1 MNKKAFEK
9 LFKEN
14 RRYSSFVIVKT
25 LNATIYADSY
35 SFDKD
40 YPKEVFLFYG
50 TKDIGYCELNG
61 IIEVM

>member
-25 LNATIYADSY
+25 LDATLYVDGY
-35 SFDKD
+35 SFDKE
-40 YPKEVFLFYG
+40 YPKEVFLVYENK
-50 TKDIGYCELNG
+50 TIGYCKVNG
-61 IIEVM
+61 IIDVI